1 MHTTFFHNELQMNL
15 IVCRHADK
23 QSANQDSL
31 LSSLGK
37 WQSVTLGKAIY
48 NEGIVNPY
56 ILSSP
61 YGRCLQ
67 TATCVADEVGASDIY
82 VEYGLLEGPFHI
94 PGSMG
99 SLERMQHSFLLID
112 KRYPTQLDEPSGEKT
127 QHDVLPR
134 CARMSHHIV
143 DFFQYKCPHRDVVL
157 ITHGTVAISLV
168 AAIAQD
174 KSHSQHYNI
183 HRIQGCCPAGYYK
196 LVTSHSAKWKTEF
209 ACFSNHLPVAIGNYG
224 TSTTPVCYF
233 ESKTQ

>member
-1 MHTTFFHNELQMNL
+1 MNL

-23 QSANQDSL
+23 QSAKQDSL

-37 WQSVTLGKAIY
+37 WQSSTLGKAIY

-82 VEYGLLEGPFHI
+82 VEYGLSEGPFHI
-94 PGSMG
+94 PGSLG
-99 SLERMQHSFLLID
+99 SLESMQLSFPLIS
-112 KRYPTQLDEPSGEKT
+112 KRYTTQLDEPSGEKT

-134 CARMSHHIV
+134 CARMSQCIV
-143 DFFQYKCPHRDVVL
+143 DFFQHKCPHRDVVI
-157 ITHGTVAISLV
+157 ITHGTVAIGLL

-174 KSHSQHYNI
+174 KSHSQHDNI
-183 HRIQGCCPAGYYK
+183 HRIEGCCPVGYYK
-196 LVTSHSAKWKTEF
+196 LVTSHGQKWQTDF
-209 ACFSNHLPVAIGNYG
+209 SCFSSHLPVVIGQYG

-233 ESKTQ
+233 DIKTQ

>member
-1 MHTTFFHNELQMNL
+1 MSTIFHNTGQMKL

-37 WQSVTLGKAIY
+37 WQSATLGKAIY

-61 YGRCLQ
+61 YSRCLQ

-82 VEYGLLEGPFHI
+82 VEYGLSEGPLHI
-94 PGSMG
+94 PGSLG
-99 SLERMQHSFLLID
+99 SIERMQNSFPLID
-112 KRYPTQLDEPSGEKT
+112 KRYKTQLDEPSGEKT

-134 CARMSHHIV
+134 CARMSNCIV
-143 DFFQYKCPHRDVVL
+143 ELFKYKCLHRDVV
-157 ITHGTVAISLV
+157 IVTHGTVAIGLV

-174 KSHSQHYNI
+174 KSHCQHDNI
-183 HRIQGCCPAGYYK
+183 QRIQGCCPAGYYK
-196 LVTSHSAKWKTEF
+196 LVASHGATWQTDFS
-209 ACFSNHLPVAIGNYG
+209 CCSNHLSVAIGQYG
-224 TSTTPVCYF
+224 TTTTPICYF
-233 ESKTQ
+233 EH